1 MEYLKWLTIGM
12 VYTIVWW
19 IVIGSIRNIID
30 KKLYV
35 FSSSALRNNRVSTWF
50 DWMSFWMF
58 YREICKMRS
67 SPCCSQ
73 YCPPAGRQG
82 GGRVQLRRKTNRK
95 KAVRFHIC
103 QRTWQN
109 PHYSCVWIQFQ
120 QISKSRSQATQSL
133 KNKTWWG
140 KATKLICV
148 WLNWCHSWRKWS

>member
-1 MEYLKWLTIGM
+1 M

-35 FSSSALRNNRVSTWF
+35 FSSSAVWNNTVSTWF

-67 SPCCSQ
+67 SPCSQ

-82 GGRVQLRRKTNRK
+82 EEGGFSCEEKQTGKKPSDFTFANARGKTHITAVFGFNFNRK
-95 KAVRFHIC
+95 F
-103 QRTWQN
+103 
-109 PHYSCVWIQFQ
+109 
-120 QISKSRSQATQSL
+120 RSQATQSL
-133 KNKTWWG
+133 ENKTWRG
-140 KATKLICV
+140 KATTLICV
-148 WLNWCHSWRKWS
+148 WLNWCHSWRKWDRS